1 MDKEVFIK
9 GLKQKSLES
18 REEWEGAMHH
28 SKKKNNNYYL
38 YKKGQKIMN
47 KKDYLE
53 TRKNLVLREI
63 KLLEKEISNI
73 TSLLALEIEKE
84 NFKDPSWIPNRT
96 PNTED
101 TSLPAFIQSCVEIS
115 PNASTSKEILYA
127 AYLKFC
133 FHNGIKRILKRQTF
147 CKSFF
152 NYFVSVGENVYPN
165 RITTVETGKKRFR
178 VFKGVTLKST
188 TTN

>member
-1 MDKEVFIK
+1 
-9 GLKQKSLES
+9 
-18 REEWEGAMHH
+18 
-28 SKKKNNNYYL
+28 
-38 YKKGQKIMN
+38 MN

-53 TRKNLVLREI
+53 TL
-63 KLLEKEISNI
+63 KLLEKEISK
-73 TSLLALEIEKE
+73 LAALVSFEIKKE

-96 PNTED
+96 PIPQD
-101 TSLPAFIQSCVEIS
+101 VSISAFIQSCIEII
-115 PNASTSKEILYA
+115 PNAHTSKEILYD

-152 NYFVSVGENVYPN
+152 NYFVSVGENVYPD
-165 RITTVETGKKRFR
+165 RIRENETNKLRFR